1 LAFPSEIE
9 ISPND
14 LNVLNPLE
22 TLMYIE

>member
-9 ISPND
+9 MSPND